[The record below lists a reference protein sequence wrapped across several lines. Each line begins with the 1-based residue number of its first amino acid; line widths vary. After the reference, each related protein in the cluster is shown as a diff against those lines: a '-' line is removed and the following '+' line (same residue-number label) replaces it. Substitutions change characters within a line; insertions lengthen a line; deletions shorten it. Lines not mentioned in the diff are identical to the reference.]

1 MKVEQFFSA
10 ADREAIEAAVRQVER
25 GTAGEIVT
33 YAVGRSD
40 HYVSASWKAAVIGAV
55 LFGGLAAVGY
65 QAGHFRGTLLW
76 LWISLPEALGAGLG
90 FLLAH
95 VLPPLRRWLT
105 PTELMELR
113 VRQRAVAAFVDQEV
127 FRTRER
133 TGILIFL
140 SLFEH
145 RVLVLGDTAVNEQV
159 RPEEWEDIVAGI
171 AAGIRAGQPGAAL
184 AEGIRK
190 CASLLARV
198 VPHPQDTDEL
208 SNRLRLADE

>member
-1 MKVEQFFSA
+1 MNVEHFFSP
-10 ADREAIEAAVRQVER
+10 ADRAAIEAAVREVER

-40 HYVSASWKAAVIGAV
+40 QYVSASWKAAVIAAV

-65 QAGHFRGTLLW
+65 EAGHFRGALLW
-76 LWISLPEALGAGLG
+76 LWIGLPPALGAGLG

-95 VLPPLRRWLT
+95 LVPALRRWLT

-127 FRTRER
+127 FKTRER

-159 RPEEWEDIVAGI
+159 RPEEWEEIVAGMV
-171 AAGIRAGQPGAAL
+171 AGIRAGQPGAAL
-184 AEGIRK
+184 ADGVRK
-190 CASLLARV
+190 CAQLLTRV

-208 SNRLRLADE
+208 SNRLRISEE